1 MGGRTPGGVG
11 AAEINKLIGGFG
23 HLMLKYTNLY
33 VKKARLRRYSRKRIR
48 IIIEL
53 THHEF
58 V

>member
-33 VKKARLRRYSRKRIR
+33 VKRRACAAIR
-48 IIIEL
+48 ASASEL
-53 THHEF
+53 S
-58 V
+58 